1 MRLLYIIQQ
10 SIYDNN
16 GKWSSADS
24 NIGMFIGLARE
35 LVEKTD
41 WEIHA
46 LIAPTQD
53 FSDISN
59 YRELFNHP
67 NVMFKSWDYPVDAF
81 LNRQNFPARDMEDL
95 IKLDYDLIINNITE
109 ISRNIR
115 SIIEINKL
123 KTKLITQC
131 FWLDCPEIGEA
142 KVPTNMSYDWRQF
155 DGFECSDWATFTC
168 NSTKEAF
175 IENSKHKFVDKYIQS
190 VLNKSS
196 VWDFGYSK
204 KEADEYYST
213 PIDKVPNPRI
223 LFLNRL
229 SGINYSHHEE
239 FFEVIRDIWKER
251 QDFEVVFTNPSRKI
265 SFEEIAEKC
274 PAYVP
279 YKDNKPLNRR
289 EYWNLLYSGDMS
301 VHLFTIE
308 RYSGCALRESIA
320 AGNIPIVAQCY
331 EQERIVN
338 TSQFMVNIGAFHDI
352 DKKSLK
358 RAILNGM
365 DSCFWGTGADGF
377 DFTGMA
383 ATIKGIRERNEESSF
398 EHTAKIVIEDI
409 NRVLESK

>member
-1 MRLLYIIQQ
+1 
-10 SIYDNN
+10 
-16 GKWSSADS
+16 
-24 NIGMFIGLARE
+24 
-35 LVEKTD
+35 
-41 WEIHA
+41 
-46 LIAPTQD
+46 
-53 FSDISN
+53 
-59 YRELFNHP
+59 
-67 NVMFKSWDYPVDAF
+67 
-81 LNRQNFPARDMEDL
+81 
-95 IKLDYDLIINNITE
+95 
-109 ISRNIR
+109 
-115 SIIEINKL
+115 
-123 KTKLITQC
+123 
-131 FWLDCPEIGEA
+131 
-142 KVPTNMSYDWRQF
+142 MSYDWRQF

-279 YKDNKPLNRR
+279 YKDNKPLSRK

-338 TSQFMVNIGAFHDI
+338 TSQFMVDIGAFHDI

-365 DSCFWGTGADGF
+365 DSCFWGMGADGF

>member
-1 MRLLYIIQQ
+1 
-10 SIYDNN
+10 
-16 GKWSSADS
+16 
-24 NIGMFIGLARE
+24 
-35 LVEKTD
+35 
-41 WEIHA
+41 
-46 LIAPTQD
+46 
-53 FSDISN
+53 
-59 YRELFNHP
+59 
-67 NVMFKSWDYPVDAF
+67 
-81 LNRQNFPARDMEDL
+81 MEDL

-213 PIDKVPNPRI
+213 PIDKVSNPRI

-338 TSQFMVNIGAFHDI
+338 TSQFMVDIGAFHDI
-352 DKKSLK
+352 DKKSLT
-358 RAILNGM
+358 RAILNGL
-365 DSCFWGTGADGF
+365 DSCFWWMGADGF